1 MMALVCYTE
10 EIYLNNIYVNNII
23 HERSLIGQTYIQTHK
38 TDIGGKCSELPA
50 GATPQTQCLVHR
62 VDPFPRKMSES
73 RIIRRVE

>member
-1 MMALVCYTE
+1 MALVCYTE

-50 GATPQTQCLVHR
+50 GATPQTHIHPTKEGQLSKKHT
-62 VDPFPRKMSES
+62 FLANLM
-73 RIIRRVE
+73 